1 MRTNVLHKPIYKND
15 LSIMTKRELH
25 LIDYALCFLNANWDE
40 DNLEDLERHG
50 IDQEYLDKT
59 IMMWQNKIQESKN
72 Q

>member
-1 MRTNVLHKPIYKND
+1 
-15 LSIMTKRELH
+15 MTKRELH

-40 DNLEDLERHG
+40 DNLEDLEKHG

-59 IMMWQNKIQESKN
+59 ITMWQNKIQESKN